1 MTAAPS
7 SVGAATV
14 ALPGDAGHLGLSWAA
29 QTNTGLKRAQNQD
42 SYLAAAPVFA
52 VADGMGGH
60 AAGDEASA
68 AVVERLA
75 ELLSAAF
82 ASSDEITEALR
93 QASADIGRITGGRAG
108 AGAGTGAGAA
118 AGAGTTVTGIALTL
132 QAGRPY
138 WAVFN
143 IGDSRVY
150 SLVAG
155 ELTQLTVDHS
165 AVQAMVD
172 SGRITAVEAE
182 SHPNRNIITRAVGFG
197 KNPVPD
203 LWFIPVT
210 QGARLLICSD
220 GLTKEVDFD
229 LIRLLLNEANDADD
243 AAGLLLEAALAAG
256 GRDNVTTVVVEVT
269 DSDIEAETDATLPR
283 FDPPLSP

>member
-1 MTAAPS
+1 VVTAAPAPS
-7 SVGAATV
+7 TVGSAAV
-14 ALPGDAGHLGLSWAA
+14 ALPGDDGHLGLSWAA
-29 QTNTGLKRAQNQD
+29 QTNTGLKRAGNQD

-68 AVVERLA
+68 AVVERLGQH
-75 ELLSAAF
+75 LPGAF
-82 ASSDEITEALR
+82 ASIEGITEALR
-93 QASADIGRITGGRAG
+93 QASADIGEIAG
-108 AGAGTGAGAA
+108 DHDRP
-118 AGAGTTVTGIALTL
+118 GAGTTVAGVALTL

-150 SLVAG
+150 SLVDG
-155 ELTQLTVDHS
+155 VLTQLTVDHS

-172 SGRITAVEAE
+172 SGRITALEAE

-210 QGARLLICSD
+210 RGARLLICSD
-220 GLTKEVDFD
+220 GLTKEADDD
-229 LIRLLLNEANDADD
+229 LIHLLLSEATDADD

-256 GRDNVTTVVVEVT
+256 GRDNVTTVVIEVT
-269 DSDIEAETDATLPR
+269 RTDEEFEADTTLPR
-283 FDPPLSP
+283 FEG

>member
-1 MTAAPS
+1 MVTAAS
-7 SVGAATV
+7 STVGAVTV
-14 ALPGDAGHLGLSWAA
+14 PLPGVDGHLGLSWAA

-68 AVVERLA
+68 VVVARLG
-75 ELLSAAF
+75 EHLSGAF
-82 ASSDEITEALR
+82 ASTDEIMEALR
-93 QASADIGRITGGRAG
+93 RASADIGEITGVPAG
-108 AGAGTGAGAA
+108 

-132 QAGRPY
+132 QAERPY

-150 SLVAG
+150 SLIDGV
-155 ELTQLTVDHS
+155 LTQLTVDHS

-172 SGRITAVEAE
+172 SGRITPLEAE

-229 LIRLLLNEANDADD
+229 LIRLLLAEAFDADD

-269 DSDIEAETDATLPR
+269 RTDDELDADTTLPR
-283 FDPPLSP
+283 FD

>member
-1 MTAAPS
+1 MSVAAS
-7 SVGAATV
+7 TVGAATI
-14 ALPGDAGHLGLSWAA
+14 ALPDGGGHLGLSWAA
-29 QTNTGLKRAQNQD
+29 QTNTGLKRAGNQD

-68 AVVERLA
+68 AVVARLA
-75 ELLSAAF
+75 ENISGDF
-82 ASSDEITEALR
+82 ASTDEIAQALR
-93 QASADIGRITGGRAG
+93 QASDDIGAIAGIHDRAG
-108 AGAGTGAGAA
+108 S
-118 AGAGTTVTGIALTL
+118 GTTVTGIALTM
-132 QAGRPY
+132 QGQKPY

-150 SLVAG
+150 SLVDG
-155 ELTQLTVDHS
+155 VLTQLTVDHS

-172 SGRITAVEAE
+172 SGRITAIEAE

-203 LWFIPVT
+203 LWFIPVS
-210 QGARLLICSD
+210 QGSRLLICSD
-220 GLTKEVDFD
+220 GLTKEVDVD
-229 LIRLLLNEANDADD
+229 LIRLLLSEATDADD

-256 GRDNVTTVVVEVT
+256 GRDNVTTLVVEVVR
-269 DSDIEAETDATLPR
+269 SDDDADADTTLPR
-283 FDPPLSP
+283 FD

>member
-1 MTAAPS
+1 MVSVAAS
-7 SVGAATV
+7 TVGARTV
-14 ALPGDAGHLGLSWAA
+14 ALPDGVGQLGLSWAA
-29 QTNTGLKRAQNQD
+29 QTNTGLKRAGNQD

-68 AVVERLA
+68 AVVARLA
-75 ELLSAAF
+75 QYISGDF
-82 ASSDEITEALR
+82 ASTDEIAQALR
-93 QASADIGRITGGRAG
+93 QASDDIGEIGVGHDRPGS
-108 AGAGTGAGAA
+108 
-118 AGAGTTVTGIALTL
+118 GTTVTGIALTI
-132 QAGRPY
+132 QGQRPY

-150 SLVAG
+150 SFLDGV
-155 ELTQLTVDHS
+155 LTQLTVDHS

-172 SGRITAVEAE
+172 AGSITAIEAE

-203 LWFIPVT
+203 LWFIPVAE
-210 QGARLLICSD
+210 GARLLICSD
-220 GLTKEVDFD
+220 GLTKEVDTD
-229 LIRLLLNEANDADD
+229 LIRLLLAEAIDADD

-256 GRDNVTTVVVEVT
+256 GRDNVTTVVVEVVR
-269 DSDIEAETDATLPR
+269 SDAVDDADTTLPR
-283 FDPPLSP
+283 FD

>member
-1 MTAAPS
+1 MVNVAAS
-7 SVGAATV
+7 TVGAVTV
-14 ALPGDAGHLGLSWAA
+14 ALPDDGGQLALSWAA
-29 QTNTGLKRAQNQD
+29 QTNTGFKRSGNQD

-68 AVVERLA
+68 AVVMRLA
-75 ELLSAAF
+75 EYMSGDF
-82 ASSDEITEALR
+82 ASTDDIARALR
-93 QASADIGRITGGRAG
+93 QASDDIGEIAGSHDRAG
-108 AGAGTGAGAA
+108 S
-118 AGAGTTVTGIALTL
+118 GTTVTGIALTI
-132 QAGRPY
+132 QGRRPY

-150 SLVAG
+150 SLVDG
-155 ELTQLTVDHS
+155 VLTQVTVDHS

-172 SGRITAVEAE
+172 SGRITALEAE

-203 LWFIPVT
+203 LWFIPVSE
-210 QGARLLICSD
+210 GARLLICSD
-220 GLTKEVDFD
+220 GLTKEVDVD
-229 LIRLLLNEANDADD
+229 LIRLLLAEATDADD

-256 GRDNVTTVVVEVT
+256 GRDNVTTLVVEVLR
-269 DSDIEAETDATLPR
+269 SDDVADADTTLPR
-283 FDPPLSP
+283 YD

>member
-1 MTAAPS
+1 MTGAS
-7 SVGAATV
+7 STVGATTV
-14 ALPGDAGHLGLSWAA
+14 ALPGDDGHLGLSWAA
-29 QTNTGLKRAQNQD
+29 QTNAGLKRAQNQD
-42 SYLAAAPVFA
+42 SFLAAAPVFA

-68 AVVERLA
+68 AVVARLA
-75 ELLSAAF
+75 EHLSGAF
-82 ASSDEITEALR
+82 ASTDEITEALR
-93 QASADIGRITGGRAG
+93 HASADIGEIVDVHD
-108 AGAGTGAGAA
+108 GAA

-132 QAGRPY
+132 QARRPY

-150 SLVAG
+150 SLVDRV
-155 ELTQLTVDHS
+155 LTQLTVDHS

-172 SGRITAVEAE
+172 SGRITPLEAE

-210 QGARLLICSD
+210 QGERLLICSD

-229 LIRLLLNEANDADD
+229 LIRLLLTEAFDADD

-269 DSDIEAETDATLPR
+269 RTDDELEADTTLPR
-283 FDPPLSP
+283 FD

>member
-1 MTAAPS
+1 MVIVAPS
-7 SVGAATV
+7 TVGAVTV
-14 ALPGDAGHLGLSWAA
+14 VLPGDGGHLGLSWAA
-29 QTNTGLKRAQNQD
+29 QTNTGLKRAENQD

-68 AVVERLA
+68 AVVARLA
-75 ELLSAAF
+75 ENLSGAF
-82 ASSDEITEALR
+82 ASTDEITEALR
-93 QASADIGRITGGRAG
+93 QASADIGEIAGSHDG
-108 AGAGTGAGAA
+108 AG

-132 QAGRPY
+132 QAQRPY
-138 WAVFN
+138 WAIFN

-150 SLVAG
+150 SLVDTI
-155 ELTQLTVDHS
+155 LTQLTVDHS

-172 SGRITAVEAE
+172 SGRITPLEAE

-229 LIRLLLNEANDADD
+229 LIRLLLSEANDADD

-256 GRDNVTTVVVEVT
+256 GRDNVTTVVVEVIRA
-269 DSDIEAETDATLPR
+269 DDEADADTTLPR
-283 FDPPLSP
+283 FD

>member
-1 MTAAPS
+1 MSAPAS
-7 SVGAATV
+7 AVGVVTV
-14 ALPGDAGHLGLSWAA
+14 ALPGADGHLGLSWAA
-29 QTNTGLKRAQNQD
+29 QTNTGLKRAENQD
-42 SYLAAAPVFA
+42 SFLAVAPVFA

-68 AVVERLA
+68 AVVARLA
-75 ELLSAAF
+75 ERLEGAF
-82 ASSDEITEALR
+82 ASTDEITAALR
-93 QASADIGRITGGRAG
+93 RASADIGEIVGVYDRAG
-108 AGAGTGAGAA
+108 ARP
-118 AGAGTTVTGIALTL
+118 GAGTTVAGIALTL
-132 QAGRPY
+132 QAQMPY

-150 SLVAG
+150 SLVDG
-155 ELTQLTVDHS
+155 VLTQLTVDHS

-172 SGRITAVEAE
+172 SGRITALEAE

-197 KNPVPD
+197 RNPVPD

-220 GLTKEVDFD
+220 GLTKEVDFG
-229 LIRLLLNEANDADD
+229 LIRLLLTEATDADD

-256 GRDNVTTVVVEVT
+256 GRDNVTTVVVEVIRA
-269 DSDIEAETDATLPR
+269 DDEAELDTTLPR
-283 FDPPLSP
+283 YDGRVSP

>member
-1 MTAAPS
+1 MVNVAAS
-7 SVGAATV
+7 TVGAVTV
-14 ALPGDAGHLGLSWAA
+14 ALPDDGGQLALSWAA
-29 QTNTGLKRAQNQD
+29 QTNTGLKRSGNQD

-68 AVVERLA
+68 AVVMRLA
-75 ELLSAAF
+75 EYMSGDF
-82 ASSDEITEALR
+82 ASTDDIARALR
-93 QASADIGRITGGRAG
+93 QASDDIGEIAGSHDRAG
-108 AGAGTGAGAA
+108 S
-118 AGAGTTVTGIALTL
+118 GTTVTGIALTI
-132 QAGRPY
+132 QGRRPY

-150 SLVAG
+150 SLVDG
-155 ELTQLTVDHS
+155 VLTQVTVDHS

-172 SGRITAVEAE
+172 SGRITALEAE

-203 LWFIPVT
+203 LWFIPVSE
-210 QGARLLICSD
+210 GARLLICSD
-220 GLTKEVDFD
+220 GLTKEVDVD
-229 LIRLLLNEANDADD
+229 LIRLLLAEATDADD

-256 GRDNVTTVVVEVT
+256 GRDNVTTLVVEVLR
-269 DSDIEAETDATLPR
+269 SDDVADADTTLPR
-283 FDPPLSP
+283 YD

>member
-1 MTAAPS
+1 MNVAAS
-7 SVGAATV
+7 TVGAVTV
-14 ALPGDAGHLGLSWAA
+14 ALPDDGGQLALSWAA
-29 QTNTGLKRAQNQD
+29 QTNTGLKRSGNQD

-68 AVVERLA
+68 AVVMRLA
-75 ELLSAAF
+75 EYMSGDF
-82 ASSDEITEALR
+82 ASTDDIARALR
-93 QASADIGRITGGRAG
+93 QASDDIGEIAGSHDRAG
-108 AGAGTGAGAA
+108 S
-118 AGAGTTVTGIALTL
+118 GTTVTGIALTI
-132 QAGRPY
+132 QGRRPY

-150 SLVAG
+150 SLVDG
-155 ELTQLTVDHS
+155 VLTQVTVDHS

-172 SGRITAVEAE
+172 SGRITALEAE

-203 LWFIPVT
+203 LWFIPVSE
-210 QGARLLICSD
+210 GARLLICSD
-220 GLTKEVDFD
+220 GLTKEVDVD
-229 LIRLLLNEANDADD
+229 LIRLLLAEATDADD

-256 GRDNVTTVVVEVT
+256 GRDNVTTLVVEVLR
-269 DSDIEAETDATLPR
+269 SDDVADADTTLPR
-283 FDPPLSP
+283 YD

>member
-1 MTAAPS
+1 MVNVAAS
-7 SVGAATV
+7 TVGAVTV
-14 ALPGDAGHLGLSWAA
+14 ALPDDGGQLALSWAA
-29 QTNTGLKRAQNQD
+29 QTNTGLKRSGNQD

-68 AVVERLA
+68 AVVMRLA
-75 ELLSAAF
+75 EYMSGDF
-82 ASSDEITEALR
+82 ASTDDIARALR
-93 QASADIGRITGGRAG
+93 QASDDIGEIAGSHDRAG
-108 AGAGTGAGAA
+108 S
-118 AGAGTTVTGIALTL
+118 GTTVTGIALTI
-132 QAGRPY
+132 QGRRPY

-150 SLVAG
+150 SLVDG
-155 ELTQLTVDHS
+155 VLTQVTVDHS

-172 SGRITAVEAE
+172 SGRITALEAE

-203 LWFIPVT
+203 LWFIPVSE
-210 QGARLLICSD
+210 GARLLICSD
-220 GLTKEVDFD
+220 ALTKEVDVD
-229 LIRLLLNEANDADD
+229 LNRLLLAEATDADD

-256 GRDNVTTVVVEVT
+256 GRDNVTTLVVEVLR
-269 DSDIEAETDATLPR
+269 SDDVADADTTLPR
-283 FDPPLSP
+283 YD

>member
-1 MTAAPS
+1 MVNVAAS
-7 SVGAATV
+7 TVGAVTV
-14 ALPGDAGHLGLSWAA
+14 ALPDDGGQLALSWAA
-29 QTNTGLKRAQNQD
+29 QTNTGLKRAGNQD

-68 AVVERLA
+68 AVVMRLA
-75 ELLSAAF
+75 EYMSGDF
-82 ASSDEITEALR
+82 ASTDDIARALR
-93 QASADIGRITGGRAG
+93 QASDDIGEIAGSRDRAG
-108 AGAGTGAGAA
+108 S
-118 AGAGTTVTGIALTL
+118 GTTVTGIALTI
-132 QAGRPY
+132 QGRRPY

-150 SLVAG
+150 SLVDG
-155 ELTQLTVDHS
+155 VLTQVTVDHS

-172 SGRITAVEAE
+172 SGRITALEAE

-203 LWFIPVT
+203 LWFIPVSE
-210 QGARLLICSD
+210 GARLLICSD
-220 GLTKEVDFD
+220 GLTKEVDVD
-229 LIRLLLNEANDADD
+229 LIRLLLAEATDADD

-256 GRDNVTTVVVEVT
+256 GRDNVTTLVVEVLR
-269 DSDIEAETDATLPR
+269 SDDVADADTTLPR
-283 FDPPLSP
+283 YD

>member
-1 MTAAPS
+1 M
-7 SVGAATV
+7 
-14 ALPGDAGHLGLSWAA
+14 SWAA
-29 QTNTGLKRAQNQD
+29 QTNTGLKRAENQD
-42 SYLAAAPVFA
+42 SFLAVAPVFA

-68 AVVERLA
+68 AVVARLA
-75 ELLSAAF
+75 ERLEGAF
-82 ASSDEITEALR
+82 ASTDEITAALR
-93 QASADIGRITGGRAG
+93 RASADIGEIVGVYDRAG
-108 AGAGTGAGAA
+108 ARP
-118 AGAGTTVTGIALTL
+118 GAGTTVAGIALTL
-132 QAGRPY
+132 QAQMPY

-150 SLVAG
+150 SLVDG
-155 ELTQLTVDHS
+155 VLTQLTVDHS

-172 SGRITAVEAE
+172 SGRITALEAE

-197 KNPVPD
+197 RNPVPD

-220 GLTKEVDFD
+220 GLTKEVDFG
-229 LIRLLLNEANDADD
+229 LIRLLLTEATDADD

-256 GRDNVTTVVVEVT
+256 GRDNVTTVVVEVIRA
-269 DSDIEAETDATLPR
+269 DDEAELDTTLPR
-283 FDPPLSP
+283 YDGRVSP

>member
-1 MTAAPS
+1 MVKVAAS
-7 SVGAATV
+7 TVGAVTV
-14 ALPGDAGHLGLSWAA
+14 ALPDDGGQLALSWAA
-29 QTNTGLKRAQNQD
+29 QTNTGLKRAGNQD

-68 AVVERLA
+68 AVVMRLA
-75 ELLSAAF
+75 EYMSGDF
-82 ASSDEITEALR
+82 ASTDDIARALR
-93 QASADIGRITGGRAG
+93 QASDDIGEIAGSHDRAG
-108 AGAGTGAGAA
+108 S
-118 AGAGTTVTGIALTL
+118 GTTVTGIALTI
-132 QAGRPY
+132 QGRRPY

-150 SLVAG
+150 SLVDG
-155 ELTQLTVDHS
+155 VLTQVTVDHS

-172 SGRITAVEAE
+172 SGRITALEAE

-203 LWFIPVT
+203 LWFIPVSE
-210 QGARLLICSD
+210 GARLLICSD
-220 GLTKEVDFD
+220 GLTKEVDVD
-229 LIRLLLNEANDADD
+229 LIRLLLAEATDADD

-256 GRDNVTTVVVEVT
+256 GRDNVTTLVVEVLR
-269 DSDIEAETDATLPR
+269 SDDVADADTTLPR
-283 FDPPLSP
+283 YD

>member
-1 MTAAPS
+1 MSAEPS
-7 SVGAATV
+7 TVGAVTV
-14 ALPGDAGHLGLSWAA
+14 ALPGDGGHLALSWAA
-29 QTNTGLKRAQNQD
+29 QTNTGLKRAGNQD

-75 ELLSAAF
+75 EHLSRAF
-82 ASSDEITEALR
+82 ASIEGITEALR
-93 QASADIGRITGGRAG
+93 QASADIGEIDGSHDG
-108 AGAGTGAGAA
+108 
-118 AGAGTTVTGIALTL
+118 AGAGTTVAGVALTL
-132 QAGRPY
+132 QGERPY

-150 SLVAG
+150 SLVDG
-155 ELTQLTVDHS
+155 VLTQLTVDHS

-172 SGRITAVEAE
+172 SGRITPREAE

-203 LWFIPVT
+203 LWFIPVAR
-210 QGARLLICSD
+210 GARLLVCSD

-229 LIRLLLNEANDADD
+229 LIHLLLSEAIDADD

-269 DSDIEAETDATLPR
+269 RTDDEADADTTIPR
-283 FDPPLSP
+283 FEGYLSP

>member
-1 MTAAPS
+1 VVTAAPS
-7 SVGAATV
+7 TVGSVAV
-14 ALPGDAGHLGLSWAA
+14 VLPGDGGQVGLSWAA
-29 QTNTGLKRAQNQD
+29 QTNTGLKRAGNQD

-68 AVVERLA
+68 AVVERLSQH
-75 ELLSAAF
+75 LSGAF
-82 ASSDEITEALR
+82 ASIDDITGALR
-93 QASADIGRITGGRAG
+93 QASADIGEIAG
-108 AGAGTGAGAA
+108 SHDG

-132 QAGRPY
+132 QSGRPY

-150 SLVAG
+150 SLIDGV
-155 ELTQLTVDHS
+155 LTQLTVDHS

-172 SGRITAVEAE
+172 SGRITALEAE
-182 SHPNRNIITRAVGFG
+182 SHPNRNVITRAVGFG

-210 QGARLLICSD
+210 SRARLLICSD

-229 LIRLLLNEANDADD
+229 LIHLLLSEAVDADD

-269 DSDIEAETDATLPR
+269 RTDDDVDADITLPR
-283 FDPPLSP
+283 FEGYLSP

>member
-1 MTAAPS
+1 MVTAAPS

-14 ALPGDAGHLGLSWAA
+14 ALPGDGGHLGLSWAA
-29 QTNTGLKRAQNQD
+29 QTNKGLKRSQNQD
-42 SYLAAAPVFA
+42 SYLAEAPVFA

-75 ELLSAAF
+75 ERLSGGF
-82 ASSDEITEALR
+82 ASSDEITDALR
-93 QASADIGRITGGRAG
+93 RASADIGEIAGGREG
-108 AGAGTGAGAA
+108 S
-118 AGAGTTVTGIALTL
+118 GAGTTVTGIALTL

-150 SLVAG
+150 VLDGGV
-155 ELTQLTVDHS
+155 LTQLTVDHS

-172 SGRITAVEAE
+172 SGRITAIEAE
-182 SHPNRNIITRAVGFG
+182 SHPNRNIITRAVGYG

-203 LWFIPVT
+203 LWFIPVA

-220 GLTKEVDFD
+220 GLTKEVDVD
-229 LIRLLLNEANDADD
+229 LIRLLLSEAIDADD

-269 DSDIEAETDATLPR
+269 DSDVEAEADTTLPR
-283 FDPPLSP
+283 FD

>member
-1 MTAAPS
+1 MNVAAS
-7 SVGAATV
+7 TVGAVTV
-14 ALPGDAGHLGLSWAA
+14 ALPDDGGQLALSWAA
-29 QTNTGLKRAQNQD
+29 QTNTGLKRSGNQD

-68 AVVERLA
+68 AVVMRLA
-75 ELLSAAF
+75 EYMSGDF
-82 ASSDEITEALR
+82 ASTDDIARALR
-93 QASADIGRITGGRAG
+93 HASDDIGEIAGSHDRAG
-108 AGAGTGAGAA
+108 S
-118 AGAGTTVTGIALTL
+118 GTTVTGIALTI
-132 QAGRPY
+132 QGRRPY

-150 SLVAG
+150 SLVDG
-155 ELTQLTVDHS
+155 VLTQVTVDHS

-172 SGRITAVEAE
+172 SGRITALEAE

-203 LWFIPVT
+203 LWFIPVSE
-210 QGARLLICSD
+210 GARLLICSD
-220 GLTKEVDFD
+220 GLTKEVDVD
-229 LIRLLLNEANDADD
+229 LIRLLLAEATDADD

-256 GRDNVTTVVVEVT
+256 GRDNVTTLVVEVLR
-269 DSDIEAETDATLPR
+269 SDDVADADTTLPR
-283 FDPPLSP
+283 YD

>member
-1 MTAAPS
+1 MVNVAAS
-7 SVGAATV
+7 TVGAVTV
-14 ALPGDAGHLGLSWAA
+14 ALPDDGGQLALSWAA
-29 QTNTGLKRAQNQD
+29 QTNTGLKRSGNQD

-68 AVVERLA
+68 AVVMRLA
-75 ELLSAAF
+75 EYMSGDF
-82 ASSDEITEALR
+82 ASTDDIARALR
-93 QASADIGRITGGRAG
+93 QASDDIGEIAGSHDRAG
-108 AGAGTGAGAA
+108 S
-118 AGAGTTVTGIALTL
+118 GTTVTGIALTI
-132 QAGRPY
+132 QGRRPY

-150 SLVAG
+150 SLVDG
-155 ELTQLTVDHS
+155 VLTQVTVDHS

-172 SGRITAVEAE
+172 AGRITALEAE

-203 LWFIPVT
+203 LWFIPVSE
-210 QGARLLICSD
+210 GARLLICSD
-220 GLTKEVDFD
+220 GLTKEVDVD
-229 LIRLLLNEANDADD
+229 LIRLLLAEATDADD

-256 GRDNVTTVVVEVT
+256 GRDNVTTLVVEVLR
-269 DSDIEAETDATLPR
+269 SDDVADADTTLPR
-283 FDPPLSP
+283 YD

>member
-1 MTAAPS
+1 MVNVAAS
-7 SVGAATV
+7 TVGAVTV
-14 ALPGDAGHLGLSWAA
+14 ALPDDGGQLALSWAA
-29 QTNTGLKRAQNQD
+29 QTNTGLKRSGNQD

-68 AVVERLA
+68 AVVMRLA
-75 ELLSAAF
+75 EYMSGDF
-82 ASSDEITEALR
+82 ASTDDIARALR
-93 QASADIGRITGGRAG
+93 HASDDIGEIAGSHDRAG
-108 AGAGTGAGAA
+108 S
-118 AGAGTTVTGIALTL
+118 GTTVTGIALTI
-132 QAGRPY
+132 QGRRPY

-150 SLVAG
+150 SLVDG
-155 ELTQLTVDHS
+155 VLTQVTVDHS

-172 SGRITAVEAE
+172 SGRITALEAE

-203 LWFIPVT
+203 LWFIPVSE
-210 QGARLLICSD
+210 GARLLICSD
-220 GLTKEVDFD
+220 GLTKEVDVD
-229 LIRLLLNEANDADD
+229 LIRLLLAEATDADD

-256 GRDNVTTVVVEVT
+256 GRDNVTTLVVEVLR
-269 DSDIEAETDATLPR
+269 SDDVADADTTLPR
-283 FDPPLSP
+283 YD

>member
-1 MTAAPS
+1 MVNAAPAPS
-7 SVGAATV
+7 TVGSTTV
-14 ALPGDAGHLGLSWAA
+14 ALPGDDGHLGLSWAA
-29 QTNTGLKRAQNQD
+29 QTNTGLKRAANQD

-68 AVVERLA
+68 AVVERLGQH
-75 ELLSAAF
+75 LPGAF
-82 ASSDEITEALR
+82 ASIEGITEALR
-93 QASADIGRITGGRAG
+93 QATADIGEIAG
-108 AGAGTGAGAA
+108 DRDRP
-118 AGAGTTVTGIALTL
+118 GAGTTVAGVALTL

-150 SLVAG
+150 SLVG
-155 ELTQLTVDHS
+155 GVLTQLTVDHS

-172 SGRITAVEAE
+172 SGRITALEAE

-210 QGARLLICSD
+210 RGARLLICSD
-220 GLTKEVDFD
+220 GLTKEVDVD
-229 LIRLLLNEANDADD
+229 LIHRLLSEATDADD

-256 GRDNVTTVVVEVT
+256 GRDNVTTVVIEVT
-269 DSDIEAETDATLPR
+269 RTDEEFETDTTLPR
-283 FDPPLSP
+283 FEGQLSP